1 MFSIFDRL
9 RDISILSV
17 GIRLLLTFLCGALI
31 GLEREFKRRPAG
43 FRTHILI
50 CVGAAMT
57 TMTGQYLFLSQGLF
71 TDMARLGAQ
80 VIAGIG
86 FIGAGTIIVTRR
98 NQIKGLTTAAGLWT
112 CAIVGLAIGAGFYEG
127 GLIAT
132 ALVLL
137 SELVISNLEY
147 TFMRRHPEI
156 NVYLEFRSRSVL
168 ETVFDGLKKDN
179 VKVRNLEITRTK
191 EKDVMNSSAIF
202 TLRFQKAVPAE
213 EVLAS
218 IRAVDGVYLA
228 EEL

>member
-1 MFSIFDRL
+1 MFTIFFYF
-9 RDISILSV
+9 RDITFLSV
-17 GIRLLLTFLCGALI
+17 GLRLLLTFVCGALI

-50 CVGAAMT
+50 CVGAAVT
-57 TMTGQYLFLSQGLF
+57 TLTGQYLFLDQGLF

-112 CAIVGLAIGAGFYEG
+112 CAIIGLAFGAGFYEG

-132 ALVLL
+132 VLVLI
-137 SELVISNLEY
+137 SEIVFAKLEY
-147 TFMRRHPEI
+147 SFMRRQPEI
-156 NVYLEFRSRSVL
+156 IVYLEFRSRSVL
-168 ETVFDGLKKDN
+168 ETVFESLKAEN
-179 VKVRNLEITRTK
+179 IRVRGLEITRTR
-191 EKDVMNSSAIF
+191 EKDVMNSNAIF
-202 TLRFQKAVPAE
+202 TLRFQKAVPSD
-213 EVLAS
+213 EVLER
-218 IRAVDGVYLA
+218 IRAIDGVYLA

>member
-1 MFSIFDRL
+1 MFSIFDSL

-86 FIGAGTIIVTRR
+86 FIGAGTIIVPRR

>member
-1 MFSIFDRL
+1 MFSLFDNV
-9 RDISILSV
+9 RDITFLSV
-17 GIRLLLTFLCGALI
+17 ALRLFLTFLCGALI

-132 ALVLL
+132 VLVLI
-137 SELVISNLEY
+137 SEIFFAQMEY
-147 TFMRRHPEI
+147 AFMRRHPDI

-168 ETVFDGLKKDN
+168 ETVFEGLKEQN
-179 VKVRNLEITRTK
+179 VKVRGLEITRTK
-191 EKDVMNSSAIF
+191 DQDGMNSSAIF

-213 EVLAS
+213 EVLES
-218 IRAVDGVYLA
+218 IRAIDGVYLA

>member
-1 MFSIFDRL
+1 MFELFDSV
-9 RDISILSV
+9 RDVTFLSV
-17 GIRLLLTFLCGALI
+17 CIRLLLTFFCGALI

-50 CVGAAMT
+50 CVGAAIT
-57 TMTGQYLFLSQGLF
+57 TMTGQYLFLSEGLY

-132 ALVLL
+132 ALVLV
-137 SELVISNLEY
+137 SEIFFAQLEY
-147 TFMRRHPEI
+147 AFMGRQPEI
-156 NVYLEFRSRSVL
+156 NVYMEFRSRSVL
-168 ETVFDGLKKDN
+168 EVLFEELKKKN

-191 EKDVMNSSAIF
+191 EKGVTSSSAIF
-202 TLRFQKAVPAE
+202 TLRFPRPVPPE
-213 EVLAS
+213 EVLERIRS
-218 IRAVDGVYLA
+218 IDGILLI

>member
-1 MFSIFDRL
+1 MFSIFDSL

-213 EVLAS
+213 KVLAS